1 MGKRNI
7 PVSRFA
13 AATALMAVLCAVV
26 VTPLAAQQAAD
37 APAVTP
43 LAVPE
48 AAEASA
54 VTETTP
60 AKAGSESN
68 VLPGPRLVP
77 THFQSIEPVE
87 PRVEAPEPS
96 PAAAG
101 QHTIVV
107 STLVLVLAI
116 VVLVLLI
123 D

>member
-1 MGKRNI
+1 MGKRKI

-37 APAVTP
+37 APVTS

-48 AAEASA
+48 AAEAPA

-68 VLPGPRLVP
+68 VLPGPRLLP
-77 THFQSIEPVE
+77 THFQSFEPVE
-87 PRVEAPEPS
+87 PRVEALEPS

-116 VVLVLLI
+116 VILVLLI